1 MAAIDLAP
9 EVGDDFDR
17 IIDHLL
23 EHEVTEATDRIDE
36 IVGALSILEGNPLIG
51 RSTTGDLRELVI
63 GQRSKGYVALYK
75 FVAEIDTVF
84 ILAIRAQKEA
94 GYK

>member
-1 MAAIDLAP
+1 MAIIQLAP
-9 EVGDDFDR
+9 EIGDDFDR

-36 IVGALSILEGNPLIG
+36 IVDALSVLQGNPRIG
-51 RSTTGDLRELVI
+51 RPTAGDLRELVTC
-63 GQRSKGYVALYK
+63 QRSKGYVALYK
-75 FVAEIDTVF
+75 FVAEIDTVLV
-84 ILAIRAQKEA
+84 LAIRAQKEA